1 MGRAD
6 RVHRPT
12 ASRGGLVLGV
22 VACAIALLLASPA
35 AATAHRRVPRALPSG
50 ALVFTGVEP
59 SSGATFL
66 RLFRVAARGGRARSV
81 FTARPIAADGAP
93 LGMERP
99 AFAPDGT
106 ALAYSAY
113 ELGQGAPYT
122 GPPAIGLA
130 TWPGLTRSLLTPP
143 TIGRDDYPAWAGN
156 DTVIFSRGLVTPTP
170 GVRLFKIARNG
181 GAATQVAASDSPSA
195 DIMAAVSRGGKLA
208 FVRVGSGANGAWYS
222 YGQNRGAARV
232 VIAGP
237 DGSVTRELPGSRC
250 EWPSWSPGA
259 TALVYDC
266 GAPYGRHALY
276 LVRADGTGLRRLT
289 NGRFDDTTPAWSPDG
304 RWIAFARGKIG
315 AHHAIYVMPARGGTA
330 IRVTGRDRAFTDAQQ
345 PAWQPATT
353 AGRAR

>member
-1 MGRAD
+1 M
-6 RVHRPT
+6 
-12 ASRGGLVLGV
+12 

-35 AATAHRRVPRALPSG
+35 AVTAHRRAPRALPSG
-50 ALVFTGVEP
+50 ALVFTGMEP

-66 RLFRVAARGGRARSV
+66 RLFGVAARGGRARSV
-81 FTARPIAADGAP
+81 FTARPVAADGAP

-143 TIGRDDYPAWAGN
+143 DPILADDYPAWAGN
-156 DTVIFSRGLVTPTP
+156 NTVIFSRNLVSPIP
-170 GVRLFKIARNG
+170 GIRLFKIARHG
-181 GAATQVAASDSPSA
+181 GAAKQVTASGSPSA
-195 DIMAAVSRGGKLA
+195 DMMAAVSRAGTLA
-208 FVRVGSGANGAWYS
+208 FVRRRFGGDGAWSS

-237 DGSVTRELPGSRC
+237 DGSVTRLLPGSRC
-250 EWPSWSPGA
+250 EWPAWSPGGSM
-259 TALVYDC
+259 LVYDC

-304 RWIAFARGKIG
+304 RWIAFARAAIG
-315 AHHAIYVMPARGGTA
+315 RFHAIYVMPARGGTA